1 MSDNTPTAASENP
14 TATTGGVSAADDAAT
29 VTVTANS
36 VSATADAA
44 AAKASNISTDSAS
57 TAEANSV
64 PAMHKNTTAK
74 KSVCAVSLITA
85 APLLAE
91 SATLTDNSPLSDNSP
106 LADNSLPGG
115 LCERLSEQR
124 RRKYLSLASPRDRAL
139 SLAASLALDAVLETV
154 GLRERDGVV
163 TYTEL
168 GAPTLTGHYVS
179 LSHSGVLAGAM
190 LADEPCGLD
199 IEQPRGMPRERLLS
213 LAARF
218 FSPPD
223 AAAVES
229 ADDTE
234 SEFYRIWTRRE
245 AFMKLLGRGFT
256 VPMDSFYS
264 VGGYIR
270 CGDEIYPVRTYLCGD
285 YRISLCIRSGTLP
298 EQLPELTDPT
308 ATPRTATD

>member
-36 VSATADAA
+36 VSATADAV
-44 AAKASNISTDSAS
+44 AAKASNISTESAS

-91 SATLTDNSPLSDNSP
+91 SATLADDSPLS
-106 LADNSLPGG
+106 DNSLPGG

-179 LSHSGVLAGAM
+179 LSHSGVLAGAV

-213 LAARF
+213 LASRF

-229 ADDTE
+229 ADNTE

-264 VGGYIR
+264 EGGHIR

-298 EQLPELTDPT
+298 EQLPEPTDPT